1 MNAANEPIARID
13 VRRKAAAALPRRANR
28 FTPPP
33 CVCPRGTQRD
43 ASFCDRRLTPL
54 AAENPGDFPLK
65 RLWLL
70 RAAA

>member
-13 VRRKAAAALPRRANR
+13 VRRKAAAAPPRRASR

-33 CVCPRGTQRD
+33 RFRPRGTQRN
-43 ASFCDRRLTPL
+43 ASFCDCRLTPL
-54 AAENPGDFPLK
+54 AAENPGDFPPE

-70 RAAA
+70 RPAA